1 MLIIFEN
8 NSPSQFSVLK
18 QPEVLFKGTP
28 LEVFLT
34 AWCVALNYTCKPL
47 TANQSGVLHI
57 DSSLH
62 GGVSDTIPL
71 IFLFIFFF
79 YPLLSLLSL
88 PLRGVC
94 D

>member
-8 NSPSQFSVLK
+8 NSPSQFLVLK

-71 IFLFIFFF
+71 IFLFIFFLL
-79 YPLLSLLSL
+79 PLSLLSL